1 MVDDDIKARM
11 KRRSVEI
18 GRMLR
23 NARTS
28 RNVSISECAALIGT
42 ARLRYRGIESGES
55 YISVVELEVLME
67 HLGIPQEI
75 PAVLAGSGGERKI
88 LRIPVSVSP
97 DDTIYLV
104 VDVAQ
109 SSE

>member
-1 MVDDDIKARM
+1 MADDDIKARM

-18 GRMLR
+18 GRILR

-67 HLGIPQEI
+67 HLGIPQEVTV
-75 PAVLAGSGGERKI
+75 PTASGEERKVH
-88 LRIPVSVSP
+88 RIPVSVSP

-104 VDVAQ
+104 VDVGQ
-109 SSE
+109 NSV

>member
-1 MVDDDIKARM
+1 MADDDIKARM

-55 YISVVELEVLME
+55 FVSVVELEVLME
-67 HLGIPQEI
+67 HLGIPQEA
-75 PAVLAGSGGERKI
+75 PHAGSGGERKI
-88 LRIPVSVSP
+88 FRIPVSVSP

-109 SSE
+109 SSG

>member
-1 MVDDDIKARM
+1 M
-11 KRRSVEI
+11 EI

-67 HLGIPQEI
+67 HLGIPQEV
-75 PAVLAGSGGERKI
+75 PVPAGSGDERKI
-88 LRIPVSVSP
+88 HRIPVSVSP

-104 VDVAQ
+104 VDIAQ